1 MLVIRDLVKTYS
13 SGVQALKGVSLEL
26 HPGCSRAY
34 ACHFRR
40 VETSEGEQDSFIFEF
55 LKASRRKTIKSC
67 RALTAAPVFT
77 QWLQDS
83 EDRHLASKVSLVQ
96 FLPQNRFIDLG

>member
-1 MLVIRDLVKTYS
+1 MLVIRDLAKAYS
-13 SGVQALKGVSLEL
+13 SGVQRSRESASSYIRV
-26 HPGCSRAY
+26 CSRAY